1 MQTEK
6 EKGLSIGSSKKKI
19 LIKYYY
25 ERIRRDVTNF
35 IKWMLLA
42 ILTGLVVGGASSAFA
57 ACISAATEY
66 RNSHLWV
73 FLCLPLA
80 GIVIVFMYER
90 LGRQDGGT
98 NQVLSTIKSKDNVPF
113 ISAPLIFISTLLTH
127 LTGGSAGREGA
138 SIQFGGSIGSWLAK
152 LVHLDETDHHV
163 MIMCGMSAAF
173 AAVFGTPMAAAVFA
187 MEVVSVGVMYYAA
200 LLPCVI
206 ASIIA
211 AEFATGV
218 GLNPETFPVARIP
231 QLSVESGLKMA
242 VIAAGCGLLS
252 ILFCVALKAVSGI
265 YGKYLKN
272 PYLRVCVA
280 GCLVIGITM
289 LLGTGD
295 YMGAGNELIAKAVE
309 QGKARPLDFLWKMIL
324 TAITM
329 RAGYRGGEIVPAF
342 SVGATFGCVAGGL
355 LGFSPEVAAAA
366 SMVALFCGVTN
377 CPIASMLIS
386 FELFGFSGAAYYL
399 IAISISYALSGYYS
413 LYKDQIRQ
421 DISIKRHIKKK
432 WYYTIETYLLTYGM
446 IRFVLENLRYDA
458 VRGSMMGI
466 STSQWI
472 SLIMIILSIGSVC
485 RRKIRKLKG
494 E

>member
-80 GIVIVFMYER
+80 GIVIVIAAVLNGQGGFLEAVRQMAQIPSDAEVT

-231 QLSVESGLKMA
+231 QLSLESGLKMA

-413 LYKDQIRQ
+413 LYKDQTIVYSKYKARY
-421 DISIKRHIKKK
+421 INKK
-432 WYYTIETYLLTYGM
+432 TH
-446 IRFVLENLRYDA
+446 
-458 VRGSMMGI
+458 
-466 STSQWI
+466 
-472 SLIMIILSIGSVC
+472 
-485 RRKIRKLKG
+485 
-494 E
+494 